1 MSIDV
6 MASLKDIAETAGCSV
21 STVSRVLKNKGEIA
35 PATRKKIL
43 AIADRFGYHDNRLIY
58 GIRTGRTQTIG
69 LVCDFGN
76 PFFQRLAH
84 GIELELKKKD
94 YLVIFSSNAEN
105 DQQTLKRLVEQR
117 VDGVIL
123 VPRNDF
129 ADTEYFRD
137 VISRGLPII
146 TIDRKTPANVDY
158 VGSDDLYCGR
168 IMAEHFYSF
177 GHRKIAYY
185 AGPSYASPAQLRL
198 QGFSEF
204 CREHS
209 DISLS
214 ILHSGKNGN
223 GCAPEEKKLLDF
235 LKKHKEITAFGTFY
249 DYFAYDVCR
258 AAWKLG
264 RKIPEDLAVAGV
276 GDMIPP
282 RARLFELTTIDQ
294 MPEKIAEAAVKR
306 MMKRLSLPKNETLPI
321 AEIRIKPNLIVRNST
336 LKERCRK
343 E

>member
-1 MSIDV
+1 M
-6 MASLKDIAETAGCSV
+6 
-21 STVSRVLKNKGEIA
+21 
-35 PATRKKIL
+35 
-43 AIADRFGYHDNRLIY
+43 
-58 GIRTGRTQTIG
+58 
-69 LVCDFGN
+69 
-76 PFFQRLAH
+76 
-84 GIELELKKKD
+84 ELELKKKD

-168 IMAEHFYSF
+168 IMAEHFYSL
-177 GHRKIAYY
+177 GHREIAYY
-185 AGPSYASPAQLRL
+185 PGPSFASPAQLRL
-198 QGFSEF
+198 QGFSDF
-204 CREHS
+204 CREHP
-209 DISLS
+209 DISLTLIKTRNAVES
-214 ILHSGKNGN
+214 
-223 GCAPEEKKLLDF
+223 CAQEEKMLVEF
-235 LKKHKEITAFGTFY
+235 LETHKEITAVGTFY

-282 RARLFELTTIDQ
+282 RARLFELTTVDQ
-294 MPEKIAEAAVKR
+294 MPEKIAEAAVRR
-306 MMKRLSLPKNETLPI
+306 MMKRLSLPKNETLSA
-321 AEIRIKPNLIVRNST
+321 AEIRIKPKLIVRNST
-336 LKERCRK
+336 IKERCRK
-343 E
+343 K

>member
-43 AIADRFGYHDNRLIY
+43 AIADQFGYHDNRLIY

-76 PFFQRLAH
+76 PFFQRIAH
-84 GIELELKKKD
+84 GIELELKKED
-94 YLVIFSSNAEN
+94 YLVIFSSNEEN
-105 DQQTLKRLVEQR
+105 DQKTLKRLVEQR

-168 IMAEHFYSF
+168 IMVHPLRVRHSCVYRDFQSS
-177 GHRKIAYY
+177 
-185 AGPSYASPAQLRL
+185 AG
-198 QGFSEF
+198 
-204 CREHS
+204 
-209 DISLS
+209 
-214 ILHSGKNGN
+214 N
-223 GCAPEEKKLLDF
+223 
-235 LKKHKEITAFGTFY
+235 
-249 DYFAYDVCR
+249 
-258 AAWKLG
+258 
-264 RKIPEDLAVAGV
+264 
-276 GDMIPP
+276 
-282 RARLFELTTIDQ
+282 
-294 MPEKIAEAAVKR
+294 
-306 MMKRLSLPKNETLPI
+306 
-321 AEIRIKPNLIVRNST
+321 IRIFRSHSLKPGKPLKPVRR
-336 LKERCRK
+336 KKRC
-343 E
+343 